1 VSEVERSATGG
12 ATDAPGGSNSL
23 RYVVVT
29 PAYNEAEYIGR
40 TIDSVVAQTVLPDRW
55 VIVDD
60 GSTDGTAEII
70 QARAAACDFI
80 RYLRR
85 TRDPAQTY
93 FGSNVLAIREGYQQL
108 GDQSFEFFCV
118 LDADM
123 ELCRDY
129 YEQIL
134 RRFAAYPELG
144 IATGTYVEK
153 IGNRLIEAQ
162 IDRRSTPKA
171 LQVFRRECYEQL
183 GGYIACRH
191 GGEDT
196 CAEIMAR
203 MHGWQTW
210 SFPEIVCHH
219 QRPVG
224 TGGGRSLLWSRYSLG
239 LREYY
244 LGTHPL
250 FLLFKCL
257 RRSLIERPYV
267 LSGLARLA
275 GFLRG
280 YLSGKPRNIPA
291 EAMAFVRRE
300 QKARLW
306 RCLGVGPRL
315 WQPTPGVAGG
325 QQGGR

>member
-1 VSEVERSATGG
+1 MVSGQGG
-12 ATDAPGGSNSL
+12 GKPV

-29 PAYNEAEYIGR
+29 PAYNEQEYIGR
-40 TIDSVVAQTVLPDRW
+40 TIDSVVSQTVLPDQW

-60 GSTDGTAEII
+60 GSTDRTAQII
-70 QARAAACDFI
+70 QERAAACAFI
-80 RYLRR
+80 RYHRR

-93 FGSNVLAIREGYQQL
+93 YGSNVYAIREGYQQL
-108 GDQSFEFFCV
+108 KDRSFDFFCV

-123 ELCRDY
+123 ELCPDY
-129 YEQIL
+129 YEQIF

-153 IGNRLIEAQ
+153 IGKRLIEAQ

-171 LQVFRRECYEQL
+171 LQVFRRECYEKL
-183 GGYIACRH
+183 GGYIACQN

-203 MHGWQTW
+203 MYGWQTW

-239 LREYY
+239 VREYY

-257 RRSLIERPYV
+257 RRSLIEKPYLV
-267 LSGLARLA
+267 SGLARLA
-275 GFLRG
+275 GSLHG
-280 YLSGKPRNIPA
+280 YLSREPRNIPID
-291 EAMAFVRRE
+291 AMKFVRRE
-300 QKARLW
+300 QMARLR
-306 RCLGVGPRL
+306 RCLGLGPRP
-315 WQPTPGVAGG
+315 WQPLPGVAEG